1 MNPQKVGWLHRSALF
16 TVALVGVRKVDETE
30 SGIISEEALQDHHGA
45 VMPPHPPHPS
55 VQRMLRAAGRSSSSR
70 HDSIIDPLSVGR

>member
-16 TVALVGVRKVDETE
+16 TVALMGVRKVDETE

-45 VMPPHPPHPS
+45 VMPPPPPLGAEN
-55 VQRMLRAAGRSSSSR
+55 VAGGWTEQQPPR
-70 HDSIIDPLSVGR
+70 LNY